1 MFARFLKGFVL
12 TPVLAGSLVL
22 TAGCT
27 SEPGDVSDAPTI
39 PSDPAEQ
46 PYDLFLGEQLG
57 IVDYA
62 QRKVRNQC
70 LAEAGYR
77 QNLEVMAAK
86 PHNPFGH
93 LIVTARSFGPTSV
106 EEARRLGFGREF
118 PADPPAIISTDP
130 AYDAASEACDRKA
143 WHRIGKDAA
152 RTYREYFALGNKL
165 EGPLQAAQDIELPA
179 DLTTKL
185 IACLAEQGY
194 RLDDPGQ
201 FLKRPLPELFG
212 VELGDFSQEGAQW
225 QPNKRPGTV
234 EVGPTRGPL
243 RYDPKPEES
252 KLAVAW
258 FTCRQR
264 TDLTRYQLDAAHKV
278 EDEVVKQNETSFV
291 ELNPKLEALAR
302 TAAELI

>member
-77 QNLEVMAAK
+77 QNLEVMAA
-86 PHNPFGH
+86 
-93 LIVTARSFGPTSV
+93 
-106 EEARRLGFGREF
+106 
-118 PADPPAIISTDP
+118 
-130 AYDAASEACDRKA
+130 
-143 WHRIGKDAA
+143 

-165 EGPLQAAQDIELPA
+165 EGPLRLLAGGGAMAAGQAAGDSRSRA
-179 DLTTKL
+179 D
-185 IACLAEQGY
+185 
-194 RLDDPGQ
+194 
-201 FLKRPLPELFG
+201 
-212 VELGDFSQEGAQW
+212 EG
-225 QPNKRPGTV
+225 RM
-234 EVGPTRGPL
+234 
-243 RYDPKPEES
+243 S
-252 KLAVAW
+252 
-258 FTCRQR
+258 TCW
-264 TDLTRYQLDAAHKV
+264 T
-278 EDEVVKQNETSFV
+278 
-291 ELNPKLEALAR
+291 
-302 TAAELI
+302 